1 MKQKVLFVCLGN
13 ICRSPSAEAVFK
25 GLVKIRG
32 ADKAFEIDSAG
43 TYAYH
48 EGQPA
53 DARMQ
58 RHAVK
63 RGYNLTSVSRPFNP
77 ETDWDYFDIIVAM
90 DHSNYKNL
98 KRMARTPEDINKL
111 HMMMRFS
118 KGTDYDE
125 VPDPYYGGEEGF
137 ELVLDLLED
146 AGEGLYS
153 YLKK

>member
-25 GLVKIRG
+25 GLVRNRG
-32 ADKAFEIDSAG
+32 VDKEFEIDSAG

-90 DHSNYKNL
+90 DHSNYKDL
-98 KRMARTPEDINKL
+98 KKMARTSEDLNKL
-111 HMMMRFS
+111 HMMMSFS

-153 YLKK
+153 YMKK